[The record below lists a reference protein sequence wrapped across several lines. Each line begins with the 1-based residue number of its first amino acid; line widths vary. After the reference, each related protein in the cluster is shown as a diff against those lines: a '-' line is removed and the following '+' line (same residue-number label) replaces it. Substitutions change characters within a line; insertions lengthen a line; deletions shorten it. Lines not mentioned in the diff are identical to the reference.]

1 MNPTFDIDAI
11 RSQFPCL
18 ATPVNGKRLA
28 WLDTASTALKPDCV
42 IDAISDY
49 YRRCPANIHRGVHAL
64 SEAATALFENSRQTV
79 QHFINAAS
87 TEEIVFTSGTTDSI
101 NTVAT
106 AAGIQWLATGDDV
119 LITELEHHANIVPW
133 QMLRDRTGIN
143 LRVIPIT
150 DNGDITPEALQRQ
163 LTPRTRLVAFTA
175 VSNAIGTELP
185 IAELTRL
192 AHGAGAKVMIDAA
205 QAAACMPIDVQAL
218 DCDFLVFSGH
228 KLFGPTGIGVL
239 YGKQALL
246 DEMPPVKGGGDMIR
260 SVSFEKTVYNDLPYK
275 FEAGTTNI
283 AGAIGLGR
291 AIEFINAIGFD
302 AIIRHETQLVASALQ
317 ALAAIDGVTIIGRP
331 AQRRN
336 IISFTIDG
344 VHPHDAGTLLDE
356 DGVAVRAG
364 HHCAQP
370 LMHRLGVPAT
380 VRAAFSIYN
389 TQRDIEQLAGSI
401 NRIIRI
407 FA

>member
-1 MNPTFDIDAI
+1 MKPTLDIDRI
-11 RSQFPCL
+11 RRQFPCL

-42 IDAISDY
+42 TAAVSDY
-49 YRRCPANIHRGVHAL
+49 YQKSPANIHRSVHAL
-64 SEAATALFENSRQTV
+64 GETATALFEDSRQTV
-79 QHFINAAS
+79 QRFINAAS
-87 TEEIVFTSGTTDSI
+87 PAEVVFTSGTTDSI
-101 NTVAT
+101 NTVAM
-106 AAGIQWLATGDDV
+106 AAGLQWLAPGDEV

-133 QMLRDRTGIN
+133 QMLRDRIGIT
-143 LRVIPIT
+143 LRVVPIT
-150 DNGDITPEALQRQ
+150 DSGDITPDAFARE

-185 IAELTRL
+185 VVELTRL
-192 AHGAGAKVMIDAA
+192 AHEAGAKVLIDAA
-205 QAAACMPIDVQAL
+205 QAAACMPLDVRAL

-239 YGKQALL
+239 YGKEAHLEEL
-246 DEMPPVKGGGDMIR
+246 PPVKGGGDMIR
-260 SVSFEKTVYNDLPYK
+260 SVSFEQTLYNELPYK
-275 FEAGTTNI
+275 FEAGTANI

-291 AIEFINAIGFD
+291 AIGFIQDIGFD
-302 AIIRHETQLVASALQ
+302 AIMQHETSLVAQ
-317 ALAAIDGVTIIGRP
+317 ALERLRAIDGISIVGDP
-331 AQRRN
+331 AKRRN
-336 IISFTIDG
+336 IISFVIDG

-370 LMHRLGVPAT
+370 LLTRLGVPAT
-380 VRAAFSIYN
+380 VRASFSLYN
-389 TQRDIEQLAGSI
+389 NRQDIEQLADSL

>member
-1 MNPTFDIDAI
+1 MNATFDIDAL
-11 RSQFPCL
+11 RRQFPCL
-18 ATPVNGKRLA
+18 DAPVNGKRLA

-42 IDAISDY
+42 TAAIGDY
-49 YRRCPANIHRGVHAL
+49 YRKSPANIHRSVHTL
-64 SEAATALFENSRQTV
+64 GETATALFENSRLIV
-79 QHFINAAS
+79 QRFINAAS
-87 TEEIVFTSGTTDSI
+87 PAEIVFTSGTTDSI
-101 NTVAT
+101 NTVAM
-106 AAGIQWLATGDDV
+106 AAGLQWLHAGDEV

-133 QMLRDRTGIN
+133 QMLRDRIGIT
-143 LRVIPIT
+143 LRVVPIT
-150 DNGDITPEALQRQ
+150 ERGDITPEAFQRA

-185 IAELTRL
+185 VAALTRL
-192 AHGAGAKVMIDAA
+192 AHAAGAKVLIDAA
-205 QAAACMPIDVQAL
+205 QAAACMPLDVQAL

-239 YGKQALL
+239 YGKQAWLEEL
-246 DEMPPVKGGGDMIR
+246 PPVKGGGDMIR

-302 AIIRHETQLVASALQ
+302 AIMRHETQLVASALQ

-344 VHPHDAGTLLDE
+344 VHPHDA
-356 DGVAVRAG
+356 
-364 HHCAQP
+364 
-370 LMHRLGVPAT
+370 
-380 VRAAFSIYN
+380 
-389 TQRDIEQLAGSI
+389 
-401 NRIIRI
+401 
-407 FA
+407 

>member
-1 MNPTFDIDAI
+1 MKPTLDIDRI
-11 RSQFPCL
+11 RRQFPCL

-42 IDAISDY
+42 TAAVSDY
-49 YRRCPANIHRGVHAL
+49 YQKSPANIHRSVHAL
-64 SEAATALFENSRQTV
+64 GETATALFETSRQTV
-79 QHFINAAS
+79 QRFINAAS
-87 TEEIVFTSGTTDSI
+87 PAEIVFTSGTTDSI
-101 NTVAT
+101 NTVAM
-106 AAGIQWLATGDDV
+106 AAGLQWLAPGDEV

-133 QMLRDRTGIN
+133 QMLRDRIGIT
-143 LRVIPIT
+143 LRVVPIT
-150 DNGDITPEALQRQ
+150 DSGDITPDAFARE

-185 IAELTRL
+185 VVELTRL
-192 AHGAGAKVMIDAA
+192 AHEAGAKVLIDAA
-205 QAAACMPIDVQAL
+205 QAAACMPLDVRAL

-239 YGKQALL
+239 YGKEAHLEEL
-246 DEMPPVKGGGDMIR
+246 PPVKGGGDMIR
-260 SVSFEKTVYNDLPYK
+260 SVSFEQTLYNELPYK
-275 FEAGTTNI
+275 FEAGTANI

-291 AIEFINAIGFD
+291 AIGFIQDIGFD
-302 AIIRHETQLVASALQ
+302 AIMQHETSLVAQ
-317 ALAAIDGVTIIGRP
+317 ALERLRAIDGITIVGDP
-331 AQRRN
+331 AKRRN
-336 IISFTIDG
+336 IISFVIDG

-370 LMHRLGVPAT
+370 LLTRLGVPAT
-380 VRAAFSIYN
+380 VRASFSLYN
-389 TQRDIEQLAGSI
+389 NRQDIEQLADSL

>member
-1 MNPTFDIDAI
+1 MKPTLDIDRI
-11 RSQFPCL
+11 RRQFPCL

-42 IDAISDY
+42 TAAVSDY
-49 YRRCPANIHRGVHAL
+49 YQKSPANIHRSVHAL
-64 SEAATALFENSRQTV
+64 GETATALFEDSRQTV
-79 QHFINAAS
+79 QRFINAAS
-87 TEEIVFTSGTTDSI
+87 PAEIVFTSGTTDSI
-101 NTVAT
+101 NTVAM
-106 AAGIQWLATGDDV
+106 AAGLQWLAPGDEV

-133 QMLRDRTGIN
+133 QMLRDRIGIT
-143 LRVIPIT
+143 LRVVPIT
-150 DNGDITPEALQRQ
+150 DSGDITPDAFARE

-185 IAELTRL
+185 VVELTRL
-192 AHGAGAKVMIDAA
+192 AHEAGAKVLIDAA
-205 QAAACMPIDVQAL
+205 QAAACMPLDVRAL

-239 YGKQALL
+239 YGKEAHLEEL
-246 DEMPPVKGGGDMIR
+246 PPVKGGGDMIR
-260 SVSFEKTVYNDLPYK
+260 SVSFEQTLYNELPYK
-275 FEAGTTNI
+275 FEAGTANI

-291 AIEFINAIGFD
+291 AIGFIQDIGFD
-302 AIIRHETQLVASALQ
+302 AIMQHETSLVAQ
-317 ALAAIDGVTIIGRP
+317 ALERLRAIDGISIVGDP
-331 AQRRN
+331 AKRRN
-336 IISFTIDG
+336 IISFVIDG

-370 LMHRLGVPAT
+370 LLTRLGVPAT
-380 VRAAFSIYN
+380 VRASFSLYN
-389 TQRDIEQLAGSI
+389 NRQDIEQLADSL